1 MENIQAPWI
10 GRDPSWYEEGFSED
24 DYFDA
29 HADDGDWEWENWWEK
44 EARR

>member
-10 GRDPSWYEEGFSED
+10 GRDPSWYEEVFSED

-29 HADDGDWEWENWWEK
+29 HSDDADEEIEDYDG
-44 EARR
+44 